1 MWRSLQT
8 EEGNDCRLRAHN
20 VTASVFLGGFGFR
33 SDPESSKLQSSFQ
46 YWTLAPDGERSF
58 IFSEL
63 LQYELDGEKADSK
76 HGLLLLRSPTSRAWA
91 CGTNF
96 PYAKLYTLPY
106 VQVVQQYRSTW
117 IPMLKIFEKDHLRY
131 QEFVFQF
138 AVAALA
144 KVKPIMTKIVW
155 VIGGQLFGKN

>member
-1 MWRSLQT
+1 M
-8 EEGNDCRLRAHN
+8 
-20 VTASVFLGGFGFR
+20 GGFGFR
-33 SDPESSKLQSSFQ
+33 TDPESSKLQSSFQ
-46 YWTLAPDGERSF
+46 YWTLALDSEQSL

-76 HGLLLLRSPTSRAWA
+76 HGLLLLRSPISIGAWA
-91 CGTNF
+91 CRTNF
-96 PYAKLYTLPY
+96 PYAKLYTLRY
-106 VQVVQQYRSTW
+106 VQCVQQYRSAW

-144 KVKPIMTKIVW
+144 KAKPIMTKIVFHKNC
-155 VIGGQLFGKN
+155 FGHREAIIWKKLTYSLQ